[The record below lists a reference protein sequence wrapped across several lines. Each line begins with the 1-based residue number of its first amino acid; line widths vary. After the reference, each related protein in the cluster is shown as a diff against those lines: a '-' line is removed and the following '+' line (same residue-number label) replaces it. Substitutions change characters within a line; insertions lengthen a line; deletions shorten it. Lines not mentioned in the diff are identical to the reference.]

1 MVKRHLPSVHVYAD
15 DTQLYLAFKPDC
27 ALSTNEAISAME
39 ACVREIRVWVLCDK
53 LKIND
58 DKTEVIIIGTRQQL
72 ARVQVDRLTVGDARV
87 PFGSAV
93 KNLGTRIAQTSTTAS
108 PSFEMVHEPGV
119 GAHRQWLCA
128 ATYSRWAM
136 KHGVILGA
144 HPALVEGM
152 EGF

>member
-15 DTQLYLAFKPDC
+15 DTQLYLAFKPDY
-27 ALSTNEAISAME
+27 ASSTNEAISAME
-39 ACVREIRVWVLCDK
+39 VCVREIRVWVLCDK

-93 KNLGTRIAQTSTTAS
+93 KNLGTRIDTLFSLQVQINIVQVKPRITIPRMS
-108 PSFEMVHEPGV
+108 GV
-119 GAHRQWLCA
+119 
-128 ATYSRWAM
+128 
-136 KHGVILGA
+136 
-144 HPALVEGM
+144 
-152 EGF
+152 

>member
-15 DTQLYLAFKPDC
+15 DTQLYLAFKPDY
-27 ALSTNEAISAME
+27 ASSTNEAISAME
-39 ACVREIRVWVLCDK
+39 VCVREIRVWVLCDK

-93 KNLGTRIAQTSTTAS
+93 KNLGTRIDTLFSLQVQINI
-108 PSFEMVHEPGV
+108 VHVKPRITIPRMSGV
-119 GAHRQWLCA
+119 
-128 ATYSRWAM
+128 
-136 KHGVILGA
+136 
-144 HPALVEGM
+144 
-152 EGF
+152 